1 MSQAKTEPTL
11 KLTVELPESI
21 FRHLKHIADQ
31 THQPLETLV
40 AQSITGNLP
49 PAVDNAPPEMQADL
63 LAMQP
68 LAIDDLRQIAH
79 SQLAPAQQQRYLDL
93 QQKRQTTSLTPAESQ
108 DLSDL
113 RLAADQ
119 LTLRKAYAW
128 NLLRWRGQRLP
139 ALNDLPLP

>member
-1 MSQAKTEPTL
+1 MSQAKSEPTL

-21 FRHLKHIADQ
+21 FRHLKQIADQ

-63 LAMQP
+63 LAMQQ
-68 LAIDDLRQIAH
+68 LTIDDLRQIAQ
-79 SQLAPAQQQRYLDL
+79 SQLTPAQQQRYLDL
-93 QQKRQTTSLTPAESQ
+93 QQKRQTTSLTPTESQ
-108 DLSDL
+108 ELSDL
-113 RLAADQ
+113 RLAADK
-119 LTLRKAYAW
+119 LMLCKAYAW

-139 ALNDLPLP
+139 ALNDLPLA